1 VSSMSFV
8 PIDYPREVLELS
20 SSGDKGWRRMVKNA
34 DELESYWRGK
44 NGSGNVYFTAYGY
57 TETQA
62 PKHHRVDYNTPLIH
76 HFVMD
81 FDCKDFN
88 KNGADVAFEKPQEEV
103 QRLHQFLMK
112 ENTLHYVWFSGGG
125 YHVWIPLSESLV
137 PQSGGEVS
145 RIKTSGRVM
154 IKQWEKEI
162 GALDC
167 NDPTVLFDTS
177 GMIRIP
183 NSYNAKRGAW
193 SVPLTS
199 HQLMTLSYDDLMNKG
214 MESHRG
220 YIPLG
225 ENKLLMKIVEN
236 KFSENFDLKP
246 VELPTVALNDI
257 HILPCLSQAAM
268 GGGNPP
274 HRARYHFASYLADRF
289 RMFFPAWRVP
299 NEEKEK
305 HVQNIV
311 SICEQQEWVDY
322 RYEKTEE
329 QVRSI
334 VMTGYSHATCSTL
347 YTEGFCM
354 GKCKYYD
361 GTGVN

>member
-1 VSSMSFV
+1 MAFV
-8 PIDYPREVLELS
+8 PLDYPREVLELS
-20 SSGDKGWRRMVKNA
+20 SNGDKGWRRIVKNA

-88 KNGADVAFEKPQEEV
+88 NRGTEVSFDVPHNEV
-103 QRLHQFLMK
+103 KRLHQFLMS
-112 ENTLHYVWFSGGG
+112 ENILHYVWFSGGG
-125 YHVWIPLSESLV
+125 FHVWIPLSESLT
-137 PQSGGEVS
+137 PKSGSEVS
-145 RIKTSGRVM
+145 RIKSSGREL
-154 IKQWEKEI
+154 IKQWQNKI
-162 GALDC
+162 GVLNC
-167 NDPTVLFDTS
+167 NDPTVMFDTS

-183 NSYNAKRGAW
+183 NSYNAKRGVW
-193 SVPLTS
+193 SFPLTS
-199 HQLMTLSYDDLMNKG
+199 EEIMNFTFDDFMTKG
-214 MESHRG
+214 MESHTG
-220 YIPLG
+220 YIQHG
-225 ENKLLMKIVEN
+225 EIKLTMKIIEN
-236 KFSENFDLKP
+236 KFSQNFNLKS
-246 VELPTVALNDI
+246 VELPTVSLNDI

-268 GGGNPP
+268 GGGNPT

-305 HVQNIV
+305 HILSIV

-322 RYEKTEE
+322 SYAKTEE

-334 VMTGYSHATCSTL
+334 VMTGYSHATCATL
-347 YTEGFCM
+347 YNEGFCM

-361 GTGVN
+361 KTGVE